1 MHRGEGGSVGIL
13 HVAGARRKDTTSN
26 HEEQPFLRQSASSAL
41 YWRSAASGLLAKERS
56 LQDSV
61 PVSQSGKKGWIGRHE
76 AIN

>member
-1 MHRGEGGSVGIL
+1 MGIL

-26 HEEQPFLRQSASSAL
+26 QEEQPFLLRQGASSAL

-61 PVSQSGKKGWIGRHE
+61 PESQSGKKGWIGRHE
-76 AIN
+76 AIS